1 MSKGLRYKEKQ
12 VVQIEGHP
20 ECIFDIQE
28 SISTTMT
35 INDIEFKLGT
45 LSNEKVEVLKSIPQ
59 IIVTQDKKSKRKA
72 LKLPHVI
79 SIKTTDTHTLL
90 TVAAKDDE
98 NLIKYVNDV
107 HEYLSN
113 HKIESKERCKW
124 TCTTD
129 KSPTNEPTE
138 YYLKSQVSL
147 PSKKIPKIPKLP
159 KSPKPVEFPI
169 DKECKDCFYIGK
181 SQCKMCVD
189 KSRFEQLSDKT
200 KKLKAMT
207 IRMGLT

>member
-12 VVQIEGHP
+12 IVQIEGHP
-20 ECIFDIQE
+20 ECIFEMKE

-35 INDIEFKLGT
+35 INNIEFKLGT
-45 LSNEKVEVLKSIPQ
+45 LSDEKVEVLKSIPQ
-59 IIVTQDKKSKRKA
+59 IIVTQNKKPKRTA

-79 SIKTTDTHTLL
+79 SVKTTDTHTLL

-113 HKIESKERCKW
+113 HNVESKERCKW
-124 TCTTD
+124 TCTID
-129 KSPTNEPTE
+129 KE
-138 YYLKSQVSL
+138 
-147 PSKKIPKIPKLP
+147 PSKQESNYTPIHTPIEKELKPPKQPKT
-159 KSPKPVEFPI
+159 PKPVEFPS

-181 SQCKMCVD
+181 SQCKMCID